1 MSRASA
7 SVLAGASCR
16 PTCGVR
22 PRWPRCCPSCTCAG
36 SLPAISAP
44 HSRGCWARTQLGCR
58 RPTSHFRSHD
68 RLQKHVL
75 VGVHNK
81 REISSDC
88 PFCRSN
94 CDQDSAEGHRAS
106 FQSII
111 AEQKIIQSLTELLL
125 NGQIVQPVNEA
136 HSFCWETLSSLP
148 ELLS

>member
-1 MSRASA
+1 MSPSSDRICS
-7 SVLAGASCR
+7 SIQMRKYL
-16 PTCGVR
+16 
-22 PRWPRCCPSCTCAG
+22 CC
-36 SLPAISAP
+36 
-44 HSRGCWARTQLGCR
+44 
-58 RPTSHFRSHD
+58 FRSHD

-88 PFCRSN
+88 PLCRSN

-125 NGQIVQPVNEA
+125 NGQIFQPVNEA

-148 ELLS
+148 ELLSYRSRKSHQHVLMK